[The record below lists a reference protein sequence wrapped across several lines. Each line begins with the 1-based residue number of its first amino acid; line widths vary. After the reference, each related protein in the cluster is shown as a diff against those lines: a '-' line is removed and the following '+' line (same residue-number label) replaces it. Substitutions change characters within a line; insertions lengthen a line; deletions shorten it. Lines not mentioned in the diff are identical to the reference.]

1 MSRAE
6 GIRLGEALQRQI
18 EARLGLG
25 VVKLDPSVYR
35 GEQPIYGP
43 LFGAETMRYY
53 GNPVDVDRILKDA
66 PPLEERPGRAERA
79 AATTQLVIPSCGR
92 SPIAER

>member
-1 MSRAE
+1 MHVPRGVLRFRLPTASHTTENPHARFILELSRPVDRAE
-6 GIRLGEALQRQI
+6 GIRLGEAMQRQI

-43 LFGAETMRYY
+43 LFGAETMRY
-53 GNPVDVDRILKDA
+53 R
-66 PPLEERPGRAERA
+66 R
-79 AATTQLVIPSCGR
+79 R
-92 SPIAER
+92 SR